1 MYMSSLPSVTMNA
14 CTDSHDCASSVDCD
28 AYWRCYM
35 ACPTP
40 DCKFSCALEHE
51 AGVSLFRA
59 VQSDYAG
66 TCSGACQYGNYWA
79 CVGHVGWPAKM
90 SSVVALTVPVVDFLN
105 QGTPIPGETVS
116 VCSNCPCG
124 TPDDALRADAGTTDD
139 AGLVTLQVTQPA
151 NPEGWGLNGCVQVT
165 SPSDA
170 TVPYYGWW
178 GYPLSE
184 PVVNPALGPGSYSE
198 NIAAQSA
205 QVFTPSE
212 LVSAFGYLNQTM
224 LPDTGMIG
232 VSVFD
237 CLDNPAS
244 GVRVALSPSDPSV
257 TSLYSLSGDAG
268 ATTYTGYAFFLNVP
282 PSNGYQLTAMPGPL
296 DGDASSVVTV
306 NVSAN
311 TTTGAGMFP
320 TPLMTGLPSH

>member
-1 MYMSSLPSVTMNA
+1 MSSSPFVTMNA
-14 CTDSHDCASSVDCD
+14 CADSYDCASSVDCD

-40 DCKFSCALEHE
+40 DCKFSCALGHE

-66 TCSGACQYGNYWA
+66 TCSGPCQYGNYWA
-79 CVGHVGWPAKM
+79 CVGHVGWPAKL
-90 SSVVALTVPVVDFLN
+90 SNVVALTVPVVDFLA
-105 QGTPIPGETVS
+105 QGTPVPGETVS
-116 VCSNCPCG
+116 VCANCPCG
-124 TPDDALRADAGTTDD
+124 SAMSADPLLGEAGTTDD
-139 AGLVTLQVTQPA
+139 AGLVTVQVTQPS
-151 NPEGWGLNGCVQVT
+151 NPENWGLNGCVQVT
-165 SPSDA
+165 SATDA
-170 TVPYYGWW
+170 TVPYYGYW

-184 PVVNPALGPGSYSE
+184 PVVNPALGPGLYSA

-205 QVFTPSE
+205 QVFTPAE
-212 LVSAFGYLNQTM
+212 LVSATGYLNQTV

-232 VSVFD
+232 ASVFD

-257 TSLYSLSGDAG
+257 TPFYSLSGDAG
-268 ATTYTGYAFFLNVP
+268 ATTYTGYAFFFNVP

-296 DGDASSVVTV
+296 DGGASSVVIV
-306 NVSAN
+306 DVAAN
-311 TTTGAGMFP
+311 TTTAAGMFP
-320 TPLMTGLPSH
+320 TPPVTVFPSH